1 MDIRRSMLYVPGNN
15 PGMLQTGGLF
25 GADVVVLDLED
36 AVAPPEKDAARD
48 LVSRALRVVDY
59 GRAETCVRINSLDT
73 YAGQDLPAIVPCR
86 PDLVILPKANCAA
99 DIRRLAQLLDRLEEP
114 DQKPIGIMA
123 IIESPQG
130 LAEVYD
136 IARSHKRLAGLLLGA
151 EDYTA
156 MVGSLRTKAGGEIA
170 VARSLLTNAAAAA
183 GLQSFDAVFTDAND
197 EDGLSK
203 DTLLSKHLGFSGK
216 AAVNPRQVKTINE
229 LFNPSAEE
237 IAFAQRVLK
246 ALRQAEKEGSGVA
259 SISGKMIDAPVARR
273 AGRILH
279 LAKTLGLVKGEEE

>member
-36 AVAPPEKDAARD
+36 AVAPTEKDAARD

-59 GRAETCVRINSLDT
+59 GLAETCVRINSLDT
-73 YAGQDLPAIVPCR
+73 YAEQDLPVIVPCR
-86 PDLVILPKANCAA
+86 PNLVILPKVHCAA
-99 DIRRLAQLLDRLEEP
+99 DIRMLAQLLECLEEP
-114 DQKPIGIMA
+114 NQKPIGIMA

-136 IARSHKRLAGLLLGA
+136 IARSHKRLVGLILGA

-156 MVGSLRTKAGGEIA
+156 MVGSLRTKAGAEIA
-170 VARSLLTNAAAAA
+170 VARSLLVNAAAAV
-183 GLQSFDAVFTDAND
+183 GLQSFDTVFTDAGD
-197 EDGLSK
+197 EDGLIK

-237 IAFAQRVLK
+237 IALARRVLK
-246 ALRQAEKEGSGVA
+246 ALCQAEKEGSGVA
-259 SISGKMIDAPVARR
+259 SIGGKMIDAPVAKR
-273 AGRILH
+273 AERVLY
-279 LAKTLGLVKGEEE
+279 LARTMGLLKGEDE